1 MDPGESPLETASREL
16 REETGFV
23 AAEVEVVGTLFPNPA
38 LNTARVH
45 IAVARGCVR
54 TEERQLDPFERIDR
68 AAASSNCE
76 HPATITASSRRKW
89 KPSRS

>member
-1 MDPGESPLETASREL
+1 MEISARREL

-23 AAEVEVVGTLFPNPA
+23 AAEVEIVGSLFPNPA

-54 TEERQLDPFERIDR
+54 SEERQLDPLERIDVELR
-68 AAASSNCE
+68 PLHE
-76 HPATITASSRRKW
+76 LTAMIQSGELCHAQAIAGFTLAGL
-89 KPSRS
+89 